1 MNTRDRGRRFGWI
14 AFGSLLF
21 LTGVDPAAAL
31 AQSQCAKLQYSAAG
45 AAAHRKA
52 ACAAKAAAAGAPVD
66 AACLAAADARLA
78 QRWAK
83 AIARGDCPTTAEA
96 AGAQEAVD
104 SFLASLNALLEPPAV
119 SHCCATATTCFAG
132 PSIDEASCTSEL
144 FGTPGEPGSVCDGAT
159 GACVPPPGAGGSCC
173 SLTTLGIC
181 TAGPGVAPAACVA
194 AGGLDFPGGVCLPSG
209 ACAIP

>member
-1 MNTRDRGRRFGWI
+1 MNPRDRGRRFGWI

-21 LTGVDPAAAL
+21 LMGVDLAAAL

-96 AGAQEAVD
+96 ADAEEAVD
-104 SFLASLNALLEPPAV
+104 SFLASLNALPPR
-119 SHCCATATTCFAG
+119 
-132 PSIDEASCTSEL
+132 
-144 FGTPGEPGSVCDGAT
+144 
-159 GACVPPPGAGGSCC
+159 
-173 SLTTLGIC
+173 TL
-181 TAGPGVAPAACVA
+181 
-194 AGGLDFPGGVCLPSG
+194 PGGDAVDVGDGSDSR
-209 ACAIP
+209 AA